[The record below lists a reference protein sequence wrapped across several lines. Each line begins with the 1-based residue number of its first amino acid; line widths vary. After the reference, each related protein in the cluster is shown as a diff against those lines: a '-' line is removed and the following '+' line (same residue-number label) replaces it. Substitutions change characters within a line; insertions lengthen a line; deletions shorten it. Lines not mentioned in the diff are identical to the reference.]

1 MLTFEY
7 ISIEQKQIICYLTQH
22 RHGVHCG
29 DEAGE
34 HQGLG
39 QGEVEVLGLGD
50 VLGGKVKPLAR
61 VIMSNHD
68 LGFNLY

>member
-7 ISIEQKQIICYLTQH
+7 LSTEQKQIICYLTQH
-22 RHGVHCG
+22 RHRVHCG

-39 QGEVEVLGLGD
+39 QGEVEVLGLSD
-50 VLGGKVKPLAR
+50 VQSGQVQHLTR
-61 VIMSNHD
+61 VVMSNHD
-68 LGFNLY
+68 LGFNNY